1 MKRIAIIGGGTSGL
15 AAATALDPHARAGN
29 LAYTIFEA
37 APRLGGVLVTEQ
49 VDGCL
54 IDAGPD
60 SFLTEKTW
68 GLDFVRKMGL
78 GDQLIG
84 SNDAERKTYIVVE
97 GRLVPIPDGLMFM
110 VPTRILP
117 VVTSPMFS
125 FSTKLRM
132 AREWFYRPGPQA
144 GDESVSEL
152 VTRHYGREMVD
163 RLAEPLLSGVY
174 GGLAAKLSA
183 SSVLPRFVEMERRF
197 GSLSRGMLAARK
209 QRLAAA
215 KQAGQAAPPPQ
226 PLFTS
231 LRGGMQQL
239 VDAILARITPG
250 VARTGNAVVA
260 LARGADG
267 WTVTPREGAPEK
279 FDAVILAQPAPAA
292 GALLESV
299 HAELAG
305 ELKAIAYSSS
315 VIVLMGFDIAEL
327 RVLPPG
333 FGFLVPRGEGRRM
346 LACTFVHK
354 KFPHRA
360 PPDRGLIRVFLG
372 GAGNEVVLDLGDEEI
387 IATVRRELR
396 EITGLAA
403 EPRFVR
409 VFRWR
414 RAMAQYE
421 VGHSQRVARI
431 QQLRRQLPG
440 LQLAGNA
447 YQGIG
452 VPDAIATGLHAADES
467 LVYCGLATT
476 KLVAGRPSQGPEPER
491 GPVAESAL

>member
-15 AAATALDPHARAGN
+15 AAATALDRVARAGN
-29 LAYTIFEA
+29 LEYVIFEA
-37 APRLGGVLVTEQ
+37 ASRLGGVLVTEK

-68 GLDFVRKMGL
+68 GLDFVRQMGL

-84 SNDAERKTYIVVE
+84 SNDAERKTYIVVK

-117 VVTSPMFS
+117 VLTSPLFS
-125 FSTKLRM
+125 LPTKMRM
-132 AREWFYRPGPQA
+132 AREWFYRPGPRVD
-144 GDESVSEL
+144 DESVSAL
-152 VTRHYGREMVD
+152 VSRHFGREMVD

-174 GGLAAKLSA
+174 GGLADRLSA
-183 SSVLPRFVEMERRF
+183 PAVLPRFVDMERRF

-209 QRLAAA
+209 QRLEAA
-215 KQAGQAAPPPQ
+215 KQKGQAAAPPR

-250 VARTGNAVVA
+250 VARTGNPVVA

-267 WTVTPREGAPEK
+267 WSVTPHEGAPEQ

-292 GALLESV
+292 GALLENV
-299 HAELAG
+299 HAQLAG

-315 VIVLMGFDIAEL
+315 VIVLMGFNIADL
-327 RVLPPG
+327 GALPPG
-333 FGFLVPRGEGRRM
+333 FGFLVPRSEGRRM

-372 GAGNEVVLDLGDEEI
+372 GAGNEAVLELSDDEVV
-387 IATVRRELR
+387 ATVRRELR
-396 EITGLAA
+396 ELTGLTA

-421 VGHSQRVARI
+421 VGHRQRVMRI
-431 QQLRRQLPG
+431 QQLRRDLPG
-440 LQLAGNA
+440 LALAGNA

-452 VPDAIATGLHAADES
+452 VPDAIATGLQAAMES
-467 LVYCGLATT
+467 LVYCGLATA
-476 KLVAGRPSQGPEPER
+476 KLVQRYSVDSEPAPMIERP
-491 GPVAESAL
+491 L